1 MKHRCVIDFLEVVSM
16 IDYRQFRLSKL
27 NSPEFSHLKYLF
39 FWPVYGLAFMLLER
53 FLTLDY
59 TYMHCALDDVIP
71 FCEYFIVPYLFWFVY
86 LIGMLGYTLFF
97 DKKSFVYM
105 MKLIIITCT
114 AACAAYAIFPSA
126 QALRPVVF
134 ERSNIFTDIVR
145 GFYEFDTNTNVCPS
159 VHVSSSVV
167 ILMTAWNS
175 KHFHT
180 IPYRIAFAATT
191 ALICLSTVFLK
202 QHSVIDVICGL
213 IICVAAEIIIRVTDA
228 CCKRKCTSEVHKKA

>member
-1 MKHRCVIDFLEVVSM
+1 MIGGISV

-27 NSPEFSHLKYLF
+27 NTPEFSHLKYLL

-53 FLTLDY
+53 FVTLDY

-86 LIGMLGYTLFF
+86 LVGMLMYTLFF
-97 DKKSFVYM
+97 DTKSFVYM
-105 MKLIIITCT
+105 MKLIIITCS
-114 AACAAYAIFPSA
+114 AAIAAYVIFPSA
-126 QALRPVVF
+126 QDLRPIVF

-167 ILMTAWNS
+167 VLMTAWNS

-180 IPYRIAFAATT
+180 VPYRIAFSIVT

-202 QHSVIDVICGL
+202 QHSVIDVVWGL
-213 IICVAAEIIIRVTDA
+213 IVCAAAEIIIRVWDA
-228 CCKRKCTSEVHKKA
+228 YRERKSVEMRQKV